1 MGRLDPRFTAV
12 QLIAFHSPQS
22 FEVFNDC
29 FWAGPPVNVP
39 TDNRSRTCS
48 VSWSTYIYRFS
59 SVISASNCNLSR
71 FNFNWNLMGTDSVQ
85 IQLRQ
90 LDRLVNST
98 DIQVPAVRPRI
109 AVVRCE
115 SNWMNKIAESS
126 HPLRMQNWVGAGVT
140 MRVVHWNGFSVSS
153 IRVTDLNITTYADIN
168 IWKRV
173 RYWLPQ

>member
-1 MGRLDPRFTAV
+1 
-12 QLIAFHSPQS
+12 
-22 FEVFNDC
+22 
-29 FWAGPPVNVP
+29 
-39 TDNRSRTCS
+39 
-48 VSWSTYIYRFS
+48 
-59 SVISASNCNLSR
+59 
-71 FNFNWNLMGTDSVQ
+71 MGTDSVQ

-115 SNWMNKIAESS
+115 SNLMNKIAESS

-168 IWKRV
+168 I
-173 RYWLPQ
+173 